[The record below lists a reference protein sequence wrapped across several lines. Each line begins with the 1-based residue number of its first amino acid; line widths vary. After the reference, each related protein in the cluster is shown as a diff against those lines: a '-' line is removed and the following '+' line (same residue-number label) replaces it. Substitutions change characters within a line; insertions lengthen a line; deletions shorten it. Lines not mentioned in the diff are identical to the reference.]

1 MSIKQL
7 KGKRHSIINRK
18 STNHTKKI
26 LNGGSKPKLS
36 IKKKQR
42 TDWSR
47 RAIIRRQPSPT
58 GSPKVSSPPP
68 QQLILGNQRS
78 LPQTLL
84 PSTQSRKKVFNVLKA
99 NQKIIDIGTQIKQA
113 IRVKDI
119 LKRQNHGLVEKVVG
133 IFKTDI
139 DDVKRRRYINSL
151 QNNQKRIRALIANR
165 IKRVPS
171 DDDDNAPP
179 KSTPKPSVAMPVF
192 MLTGTNV

>member
-36 IKKKQR
+36 IKKIQR
-42 TDWSR
+42 TDWTR
-47 RAIIRRQPSPT
+47 IAIRKPTSPK

-84 PSTQSRKKVFNVLKA
+84 PSTQPRKQVFNVLKA

-133 IFKTDI
+133 FFNKDI
-139 DDVKRRRYINSL
+139 DDVKRGLEIKSL
-151 QNNQKRIRALIANR
+151 QNNQKRIRALIASH

-171 DDDDNAPP
+171 DDDVYTPS

-192 MLTGTNV
+192 MFTGSNA